1 MPTKILF
8 ALKKHDIMYPNANV
22 ITRAEMAKSL
32 VGTGREPVQEP
43 PNHHPGTVIVI
54 YLLYQASGTSRY
66 LGPRLCVQTL
76 YKRISVVHI
85 YYFELYWNTVFS
97 I

>member
-43 PNHHPGTVIVI
+43 PNHHPGTEKVT
-54 YLLYQASGTSRY
+54 YFLYQVSGTSR
-66 LGPRLCVQTL
+66 
-76 YKRISVVHI
+76 
-85 YYFELYWNTVFS
+85 
-97 I
+97 